1 MDFDR
6 EFFVGILEEIKE
18 HYVNVLSKFYPTVGS
33 RGFTE
38 ENLTVA
44 FGNAFA
50 KRFQEAVIWYEFPFV
65 TKPTDS
71 FHVDLA
77 IFIPEERHLVLV
89 ESKRFSE
96 RGKDNECT
104 RDFKRISD
112 PENIVALLK
121 EYSKHNEGIVNKY
134 DKVTACILAD
144 VWTES
149 KFKREVYDQWFKKN
163 FFNNDE
169 RDIHVGGEYYIEDF
183 KEIDRLGEGKDNY
196 HMLMFTH
203 NYTL

>member
-1 MDFDR
+1 MDFDSK
-6 EFFVGILEEIKE
+6 FFEEILKE
-18 HYVNVLSKFYPTVGS
+18 IKGHYVNVLSKFYPTVGS

-38 ENLTVA
+38 RNLTVA

-50 KRFQEAVIWYEFPFV
+50 KRCPEAVIWYEFPFV
-65 TKPTDS
+65 NS

-89 ESKRFSE
+89 ESKRFSGS
-96 RGKDNECT
+96 GKDKECT

-112 PENIVALLK
+112 PENIGALLK

-134 DKVTACILAD
+134 DTVTACILAD

-149 KFKREVYDQWFKKN
+149 KFKNEVHKQWCDKN
-163 FFNNDE
+163 FFYNNE
-169 RDIHVGGEYYIEDF
+169 RDIHVNGKYYMENF
-183 KEIDRLGEGKDNY
+183 KDINRLGENIENKY
-196 HMLMFTH
+196 YMLMFTH
-203 NYTL
+203 KYSL